1 MLNIAA
7 LFITITALFLWF
19 NHKVI
24 RLPPTIGVMVI
35 GLVLSLTLVGLNHLG
50 VTVLTDHAQYWL
62 EQINFNTLLMDGMLS
77 FLLFAG
83 ALHVDIHELKSYRYS
98 IGFLA
103 TFGVILST
111 VAVGSAAWWLFGWFG
126 MDVPYI
132 YCLIFG
138 ALIAPTDPIAVLGI
152 MQNAGAPKDM
162 EIKIVGESLFND
174 GVAVVVF
181 TALVGAASAGVHTLT
196 PSHVGL
202 LFLEEAGGG
211 VVLGGA
217 LGALVYFLMKSI
229 DQYQVEVM
237 LSLALVIG
245 GYALAS
251 TLHVSG
257 PIAMV
262 VAGLIIG
269 NMARVGAMSDNTR
282 RYVDGFWE
290 LIDEILNAVL
300 FVLIGLELLIIPFNS
315 YYIWIAMPLILLI
328 LMFRFITIG
337 VPITLLRRWYSF
349 RTGTT
354 RVLTWGGL
362 RGGISV
368 ALALGLPDTPYRE
381 SLVVITY
388 IIVLFSILV
397 QGLTIGKLVSAVL
410 PEDGSVKSSGT
421 TRHHS

>member
-7 LFITITALFLWF
+7 LFISITALFLWF
-19 NHKVI
+19 NYKVL

-35 GLVLSLTLVGLNHLG
+35 GFALSLVLVNLNHFG
-50 VTVLTDHAQYWL
+50 MTAITDHAEFWL
-62 EQINFNTLLMDGMLS
+62 NQINFNALLMDGMLS

-83 ALHVDIHELKSYRYS
+83 ALHVDLDKLKRYRYS
-98 IGFLA
+98 IGLLA
-103 TFGVILST
+103 TFGVLIST
-111 VAVGSAAWWLFGWFG
+111 VAIGSAAWWLFAQFG
-126 MDVPYI
+126 VDVPYL
-132 YCLIFG
+132 YCLTFG
-138 ALIAPTDPIAVLGI
+138 ALISPTDPIAVLGI
-152 MQNAGAPKDM
+152 MRNAGAPDDM

-181 TALVGAASAGVHTLT
+181 TALLGAASASSSHALT
-196 PSHVGL
+196 PSGVGL

-211 VVLGGA
+211 IAFGLALGG
-217 LGALVYFLMKSI
+217 LVYSLMKSI
-229 DQYQVEVM
+229 DQHQVEVM

-251 TLHVSG
+251 SLHVSG

-269 NMARVGAMSDNTR
+269 NMARTGAMSDNTR

-300 FVLIGLELLIIPFNS
+300 FVLIGLELLLIPLTLD
-315 YYIWIAMPLILLI
+315 YLWIAAPLIALI
-328 LMFRFITIG
+328 LCVRFLTIG
-337 VPITLLRRWYSF
+337 LPTTLLRKTFDF
-349 RTGTT
+349 RAGTT

-368 ALALGLPDTPYRE
+368 ALALGLPESPYRE
-381 SLVVITY
+381 TLVVITY

-397 QGLTIGKLVSAVL
+397 QGLTIGKLVKAVL
-410 PEDGSVKSSGT
+410 PHK
-421 TRHHS
+421 